1 MIAPKR
7 PAPNLPLKV
16 SARPARMH
24 INARRAAM
32 VPQSARSVN
41 GGPRRRAVSRCH
53 HVAVSATSTLQ
64 LFGALAV
71 VATAL
76 LDPFQAAVG
85 VGGLVRLVLLEAGV
99 HARPSRRLV
108 RIFRRDRRWKDGISG
123 GPLRSC
129 GTTGCWSGGRRSGA
143 RTRPALG
150 FAEIA
155 PILGAES

>member
-1 MIAPKR
+1 MHGGQQWF
-7 PAPNLPLKV
+7 LKV
-16 SARPARMH
+16 REALTGARGDAP
-24 INARRAAM
+24 
-32 VPQSARSVN
+32 
-41 GGPRRRAVSRCH
+41 VSRCQ

-85 VGGLVRLVLLEAGV
+85 VGGLVRVVLLEAGV

-129 GTTGCWSGGRRSGA
+129 GTPGCWSGGRGRGGRPPPPPRASGNA
-143 RTRPALG
+143 PSFGGGRGRRRWPVG
-150 FAEIA
+150 FW
-155 PILGAES
+155 